1 MSCPW
6 RQLEIL
12 HANFDWHDR
21 PHDHALLYVL
31 LGPRALDAII
41 QPSTMRFF
49 MRLWTRAS
57 LFVSLLVIDS
67 ARSHGEARA
76 VGRYDYFADIL
87 ITPPNQ
93 DPPFICGGTL
103 IRSDIVLTAAQCL
116 VEGATVL
123 VRVGAIS
130 ANDGTPWRETLG
142 LWPHEEYAFGFE
154 NDIMIIKLREP
165 VVGIEPVQYNV
176 DERVPSRNVELT
188 LFGFGA
194 LSELNLA
201 PSNLLRE
208 TEVLVGSFSECNRQY
223 GSRLNEDIHI
233 CALGPTN
240 GAEDA
245 CHGDGGAP
253 LIIKGDDTS
262 SDLQVGIVSFG
273 VGCGRAGSYS
283 GYSSTAGYAQWIQDT
298 VCRFSNDRPS
308 DCPSQGLIFCF
319 SGSSVVQTL
328 ERGPMR
334 LSNVKIG
341 DHVMVEPNTY
351 EQIYS
356 FGHYKPTS
364 RAQFLEILT
373 EQTTLRVS
381 SDHMVFVSDH
391 RTIPA
396 AKLRVGDEIVH
407 SSGMKVVIVHIKTT
421 VASGVFAPFTPSG
434 KIIVDGIQASCFVAF
449 ENAESLELFGV
460 SFSYQWIAHCFE
472 AFHRLVCHRLGS
484 CPRETYSDEGISH
497 WVAAPRKFFL
507 WVLQQPSLIRH
518 VLLGTA
524 LVVLSVLTFME
535 QRPALVFCLCC
546 WVTLRRFQT
555 RKMDA
560 ASK

>member
-1 MSCPW
+1 
-6 RQLEIL
+6 
-12 HANFDWHDR
+12 
-21 PHDHALLYVL
+21 
-31 LGPRALDAII
+31 
-41 QPSTMRFF
+41 
-49 MRLWTRAS
+49 MRLWT
-57 LFVSLLVIDS
+57 SLLVIDS

-87 ITPPNQ
+87 VTPPNQ
-93 DPPFICGGTL
+93 HPPFICGGTL
-103 IRSDIVLTAAQCL
+103 IRSDIVLTAAQCF

-130 ANDGTPWRETLG
+130 TNDGTPWRETLG
-142 LWPHEEYAFGFE
+142 LWPHEEYADGFE
-154 NDIMIIKLREP
+154 NDIMIIKLRER

-176 DERVPSRNVELT
+176 DERVPKQNAELT

-194 LSELNLA
+194 QSELNLA
-201 PSNLLRE
+201 PSNVLRE
-208 TEVLVGSFSECNRQY
+208 TAVIAGTFAACNRQY
-223 GSRLNEDIHI
+223 ASRLDENIHI
-233 CALGPTN
+233 CALGPAN

-253 LIIKGDDTS
+253 LIIKGDDAS

-283 GYSSTAGYAQWIQDT
+283 GSSSTAGYAQWIQDT
-298 VCRFSNDRPS
+298 GCLLSNDRPS
-308 DCPSQGLIFCF
+308 DCPSQGPVFCF

-328 ERGPMR
+328 ERGPMK
-334 LSNVKIG
+334 LSKLKIG
-341 DHVMVEPNTY
+341 DLVKVGKNKY

-364 RAQFLEILT
+364 RAQLLEILT
-373 EQTTLRVS
+373 EYTTLRVS

-391 RTIPA
+391 RAIPA

-407 SSGMKVVIVHIKTT
+407 SSGMKVIIVHIKTA

-434 KIIVDGIQASCFVAF
+434 KIIVDDIQASSFVAF
-449 ENAESLELFGV
+449 ENSESLKLFGV

-484 CPRETYSDEGISH
+484 CPRETYTEEGISQ

-507 WVLQQPSLIRH
+507 WVLRQPSLIRH
-518 VLLGTA
+518 VLLGA
-524 LVVLSVLTFME
+524 LIVVMSMLTFIE
-535 QRPALVFCLCC
+535 KRPALLLCLCC
-546 WVTLRRFQT
+546 LVKLRRLQP

-560 ASK
+560 R